1 MPRTF
6 EYSAALPACALQ
18 SRVLLAVSSYL
29 TQACSRPSILTVE
42 SIIMSA
48 STQAA
53 LNYLKKIKPSDGW
66 SSEARSTGGTITT
79 VRLLRRNVPLTES
92 YFLDLHYDTESGNVV
107 GILTPNRDGKAQA
120 QILVDKNGKPQGSKT
135 ALLRVSNWT
144 PGASP
149 PKTTERSTSSTSRSS
164 TGAAAAA
171 ADTSLSLEENKELLK
186 YVAYAIGG
194 AVAFRLIFSA
204 MLGLYVLAFPIV
216 YLYLVQNCPKMESF
230 NAKKELKRVLRG
242 VHLADDN
249 PNKPK
254 VSSDRECALSS
265 SLLKSF
271 DG

>member
-1 MPRTF
+1 
-6 EYSAALPACALQ
+6 
-18 SRVLLAVSSYL
+18 
-29 TQACSRPSILTVE
+29 
-42 SIIMSA
+42 MSA
-48 STQAA
+48 STQTA
-53 LNYLKKIKPSDGW
+53 LNHLKKIKPSDGW
-66 SSEARSTGGTITT
+66 SAEARSTGSGASVVST

-92 YFLDLHYDTESGNVV
+92 YFLDLHHDTKSGNVV
-107 GILTPNRDGKAQA
+107 GILTPNRDGQAQS

-149 PKTTERSTSSTSRSS
+149 PKTTERSSSSTSRSS
-164 TGAAAAA
+164 TGAGAAA

-204 MLGLYVLAFPIV
+204 MFGLYVLAFPIV

-242 VHLADDN
+242 AHLSEDD

-254 VSSDRECALSS
+254 VSSDDLFR
-265 SLLKSF
+265 F
-271 DG
+271 FV